1 MTYPL
6 RCACGKVYRVGAA
19 QAGSHYTCPCGRRL
33 VVPSLSRLKMAAGE
47 EVLSPDVRV
56 EQMLQLGMLPH
67 ETHCLLCGRATT
79 GVTHVWAVCERA
91 FVKKDASRVWWV
103 IALSWIFL
111 GWLGLLL
118 LLVRGRDDREH
129 GSDVQLRL
137 PLRVCPECGPD
148 LVGPGALREAVL
160 AVPEYADLLGKYPD
174 AALSLD
180 GERKGVNLSAG
191 NPD

>member
-1 MTYPL
+1 MTYPV
-6 RCACGKVYRVGAA
+6 RCECGKVYRVSAA

-33 VVPSLSRLKMAAGE
+33 IVPSLSRLKTAAGE
-47 EVLSPDVRV
+47 EVLSPEVRV
-56 EQMLQLGMLPH
+56 EQMWQLGLLPQ

-79 GVTHVWAVCERA
+79 AVAHFWAVCERA

-103 IALSWIFL
+103 VALSWVFL
-111 GWLGLLL
+111 GWVGLLL
-118 LLVRGRDDREH
+118 LLGRSRDDRVH

-148 LVGPGALREAVL
+148 LAAPGALRQAVL
-160 AVPEYADLLGKYPD
+160 AVPEYAALLDKYPD
-174 AALSLD
+174 AALAPD

-191 NPD
+191 NPF